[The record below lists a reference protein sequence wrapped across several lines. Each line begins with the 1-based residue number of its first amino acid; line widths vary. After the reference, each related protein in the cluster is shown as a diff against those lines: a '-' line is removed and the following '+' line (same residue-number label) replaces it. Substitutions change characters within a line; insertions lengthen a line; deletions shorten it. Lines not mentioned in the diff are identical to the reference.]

1 MFFVVQVILALTIQ
15 ATLISLLFTCK
26 TKETRHALN
35 SNNCENPLKHLKSK
49 NWKLTKF
56 YMVLSFYKCN
66 SCLGF

>member
-49 NWKLTKF
+49 IENSQ
-56 YMVLSFYKCN
+56 SFTWYWVSTN
-66 SCLGF
+66 VTAV

>member
-49 NWKLTKF
+49 N
-56 YMVLSFYKCN
+56 
-66 SCLGF
+66 